1 MTTWLYAYTRLAWA
15 SGRAVVEYKMVTRLR
30 DQKLQEKSVMPENVA
45 EVDLPDD
52 KKSKAWQRAMLAYQL
67 AAPLVI
73 ASPI

>member
-1 MTTWLYAYTRLAWA
+1 
-15 SGRAVVEYKMVTRLR
+15 MVTRLR
-30 DQKLQEKSVMPENVA
+30 DQKLQEKSVLPENVA